1 MYRLAPGQESEIYS
15 LFSVTSEQ
23 GAGVLKLMSELDY
36 EKRNLY
42 QVKIEARDRAGLGNV
57 NIAIATVVVKVTF

>member
-15 LFSVTSEQ
+15 LFSVISEQ
-23 GAGVLKLMSELDY
+23 GAGVLKLISELDY
-36 EKRNLY
+36 EKRSLY

-57 NIAIATVVVKVTF
+57 NIATATVIVKVTL